1 MSLRQITLNPS
12 STQSMSTEETLVT
25 DASYTGWNIQQ
36 LSVEKEISESYIS
49 YAMSVIVS
57 RALPDTRDGM
67 KPVIRRILYAMHD
80 MGMSY
85 NTKHKKSARIV
96 WEVLWKYHPHGDAS
110 VYEAMVRLAQPR
122 SLRYP
127 LVDGQGNF
135 WSQDGDGAA
144 SMRYTEAR
152 LSKIA
157 EEMLGDLEQDT
168 IDWRSNFDNSLNE
181 PITLPTKFPNH
192 LCNGTM
198 GIAVG
203 MATNMAPHNL
213 REVIDACLY
222 LMDNAETTVDDIMQ
236 IIKWPD
242 FPTGWYIFD
251 PENILEIYRRGKGSV
266 VVRWKTHI
274 EQSKTGDIIVIDEI
288 PYQIN
293 KSTLVEKIGELV
305 NEKKIDGITDL
316 RDESAKG
323 IIRVAIHIRRGAS
336 SQKIL
341 TQLYKMT
348 DLQTTFPI
356 NNVSLIEKWKQPRLL
371 NILDLITEFVV
382 YRREIVYRR
391 SVFQLGKAKDRL
403 HILEGLRKAID
414 IIDEVIATIRHSDT
428 KQEAK
433 EKLMEKFG
441 FSEPQAEHI
450 LMMRLQSLVGLE
462 LNKIIEEIE
471 EKMKLIEYLE
481 NIVNNPVALDGVVKD
496 ELIEVRKK
504 YGDDRRTIL
513 IGDQTWDLKKT
524 LQEFEN
530 QADQI
535 KEDVIVRLSDNFD
548 LRILYQTRVSVIP
561 EDTIDLIYTH
571 NQDKIVVIT
580 DIGELVVQRLKDL
593 GSFQYN
599 SIPLNFHKHF
609 WLKGRVIFAKTLH
622 AHFDHLLLL
631 TSDNNIKKVDKNMV
645 LSFKKFPT
653 SIINLPWKNEKILNV
668 IGVSDGDL
676 IGVTTKK
683 WWLLLFPS
691 KELRPMGKTAG
702 GVNAIGLQEWDNVS
716 SLFLSQGEPFILLNT
731 STKAL
736 MLNMED
742 LRIRKRARKG
752 DQVVDLEKWDSI
764 IWAISIHEW
773 AIRLRLNDGTIQTVH
788 SNDCYMDEPGAG
800 PETITKKP
808 IVSMFRPREEKKE
821 NVAYKESRKAEEKAK
836 KTEEDEEQGLFE
848 KNEEN
853 A

>member
-1 MSLRQITLNPS
+1 MSDTPLL
-12 STQSMSTEETLVT
+12 EET
-25 DASYTGWNIQQ
+25 SSNGGNIQP
-36 LSVEKEISESYIS
+36 LSITNEISESYIN
-49 YAMSVIVS
+49 YAMSVIVM

-67 KPVIRRILYAMHD
+67 KPVIRRIIYAMND
-80 MGMSY
+80 MGMTHNS
-85 NTKHKKSARIV
+85 KHKKSARIV
-96 WEVLWKYHPHGDAS
+96 WEVLWKYHPHGDSS
-110 VYEAMVRLAQPR
+110 VYEAMVRLAQPW

-135 WSQDGDGAA
+135 WSIDGDGAA

-157 EEMLGDLEQDT
+157 SEMIEDIDQDT
-168 IDWRSNFDNSLNE
+168 VAWRPNFDNSLDE

-213 REVIDACLY
+213 TEVIDACLY
-222 LMDNAETTVDDIMQ
+222 LMSHAEATVDDLMQ

-242 FPTGWYIFD
+242 FPTGWFIFD
-251 PENILEIYRRGKGSV
+251 PESILEIYRKGKWSI
-266 VVRWKTHI
+266 VVRGKTHI

-293 KSTLVEKIGELV
+293 KSTLVEKIWELV
-305 NEKKIDGITDL
+305 VDKKIDGITDI
-316 RDESAKG
+316 RDESAKN
-323 IIRVAIHIRRGAS
+323 IIRVALSLRRGVNA
-336 SQKIL
+336 QKIL

-348 DLQTTFPI
+348 ELQSTFPI
-356 NNVSLIEKWKQPRLL
+356 NNVSLIEKGKQPRLL

-414 IIDEVIATIRHSDT
+414 IIDAVIATIRGSDT

-433 EKLMEKFG
+433 EKLMKEFE
-441 FSEPQAEHI
+441 FSDAQAEHI

-462 LNKIIEEIE
+462 LNKILDEID
-471 EKMKLIEYLE
+471 EKKKLIDYLE
-481 NIVNNPVALDGVVKD
+481 NIINDPIALDGVVTD
-496 ELIEVRKK
+496 EMNYIKK
-504 YGDDRRTIL
+504 TYGDKRKTIL
-513 IGDQTWDLKKT
+513 VENESGDLKKS
-524 LQEFEN
+524 LKAFED

-535 KEDVIVRLSDNFD
+535 KEDVIVWLSDSFD
-548 LRILYQTRVSVIP
+548 LRVLYQTRVSVIP

-571 NQDKIVVIT
+571 NQDKIIIIT

-593 GSFQYN
+593 WSFQYN

-609 WLKGRVIFAKTLH
+609 NLKGRVIFANTLH
-622 AHFDHLLLL
+622 APFDHLLLM
-631 TSDNNIKKVDKNMV
+631 TSDNNIKKIDKNLV

-653 SIINLPWKNEKILNV
+653 SIINLPGKNEKILNV
-668 IGVSDGDL
+668 LPVSDSDT
-676 IGVTTKK
+676 IGIATKQ
-683 WWLLLFPS
+683 WRLLMFKS

-702 GVNAIGLQEWDNVS
+702 GVNGIALQEWDQVAAM
-716 SLFLSQGEPFILLNT
+716 FLYQDEPFILLNT
-731 STKAL
+731 ATKAL
-736 MLNMED
+736 MLTIDD

-752 DQVVDLEKWDSI
+752 DQVVDLEKNDTL
-764 IWAISIHEW
+764 IWGISIYEW
-773 AIRLRLNDGTIQTVH
+773 AIRLRLNDGSIQTVH
-788 SNDCYMDEPGAG
+788 SNDCYLDEPGAG
-800 PETITKKP
+800 PEKITSKP
-808 IVSMFRPREEKKE
+808 IVSMFRPREEKKDS
-821 NVAYKESRKAEEKAK
+821 VAYKEARKAEEKAK
-836 KTEEDEEQGLFE
+836 KIEEE
-848 KNEEN
+848 KLKAEEN
-853 A
+853 TDWWLFNE